1 MKYRGNVFYYLFHN
15 VVVPNLDT
23 YFVNIFSSVSSYHLY
38 LLSPV
43 LILYSLSQKVTRPID
58 CWCRRLNLLLR
69 NLQRKKEKASE

>member
-1 MKYRGNVFYYLFHN
+1 MLNVKGIFYAYFVIIHSSLMKYRGNVFYYLFHN

-58 CWCRRLNLLLR
+58 C
-69 NLQRKKEKASE
+69 